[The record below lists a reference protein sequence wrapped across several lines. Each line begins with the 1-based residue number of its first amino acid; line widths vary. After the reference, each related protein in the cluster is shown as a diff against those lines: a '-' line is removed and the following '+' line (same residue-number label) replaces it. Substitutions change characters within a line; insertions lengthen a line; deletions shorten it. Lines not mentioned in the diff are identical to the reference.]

1 MNSEQDTKQCLFC
14 AETIK
19 RQAIIC
25 RFCGYDLHTGA
36 PAHNAPQNSHV
47 RPEIKARSSVMD
59 GVKIGFGIF
68 FVLPLLLLVGL
79 LAFCSVLLPF
89 TGGKANS
96 SAEPSIQERRAKKER
111 RVKDDSK
118 ARLSSAKHYLEWANK
133 TVSET
138 RRLKDLTNA
147 IRLLRR
153 IPPSAPEYKEAQEL
167 LANAEERLK

>member
-1 MNSEQDTKQCLFC
+1 MNSEQDTKQCPFC

-89 TGGKANS
+89 TGRKTNS
-96 SAEPSIQERRAKKER
+96 SAEPSMKER
-111 RVKDDSK
+111 RVKAVSAD
-118 ARLSSAKHYLEWANK
+118 RLSSAKNYLEWANK

-138 RRLKDLTNA
+138 RRLKNRTSA
-147 IRLLRR
+147 VRHLRR
-153 IPPSAPEYKEAQEL
+153 IPPSAREYKEAQEL
-167 LANAEERLK
+167 LASTEKRLKQAK